1 MYEKEYEKLLEFIVK
16 EFPDEIGNGDN
27 KRGESAAQ
35 VAIRLL
41 NEYKS
46 LVVSVPV
53 YRQLIDLEK
62 EKEEILEKI
71 DALTRDIQSIDLQ
84 LSRAIEK
91 KLETGEYADVKWF
104 MSAKNAKKAKRSE
117 VIRLQRQLYKINS
130 EIKASRGKTYERL
143 FVEAA
148 KDALTR
154 EQYSAISSMAF
165 SRMGKIER
173 YEEV

>member
-1 MYEKEYEKLLEFIVK
+1 MYEKEYEKLIEFIVK
-16 EFPDEIGNGDN
+16 EFSDEINKGQK
-27 KRGESAAQ
+27 KRGESAAM

-41 NEYKS
+41 KEYKS
-46 LVVSVPV
+46 LVSESVI
-53 YRQLIDLEK
+53 RDQLIDLEQ
-62 EKEEILEKI
+62 EKKRLIEKMDILTSEIQNI
-71 DALTRDIQSIDLQ
+71 DHQ
-84 LSRAIEK
+84 LSSAILN
-91 KLETGEYADVKWF
+91 KLETGEYADPKWF
-104 MSAKNAKKAKRSE
+104 VAAKNAKKAKRAE
-117 VIRLQRQLYKINS
+117 IIKIQRRLHMVNSKIKD
-130 EIKASRGKTYERL
+130 IKGRTYERL

>member
-46 LVVSVPV
+46 LVVFVPV
-53 YRQLIDLEK
+53 YRQLIELEK

-71 DALTRDIQSIDLQ
+71 DVLTAEIQSIDLQ

-104 MSAKNAKKAKRSE
+104 MSAKNAKKAKRAE
-117 VIRLQRQLYKINS
+117 VIRLQRQLHKINS

-148 KDALTR
+148 KDALSEEQYRTICRIAFDSMGKLEQYTR
-154 EQYSAISSMAF
+154 E
-165 SRMGKIER
+165 
-173 YEEV
+173 

>member
-117 VIRLQRQLYKINS
+117 VIRLQRQLHKINS

-148 KDALTR
+148 KDALSE
-154 EQYSAISSMAF
+154 EQYKTICRLAF
-165 SRMGKIER
+165 DRMGKLEQ
-173 YEEV
+173 YAKE